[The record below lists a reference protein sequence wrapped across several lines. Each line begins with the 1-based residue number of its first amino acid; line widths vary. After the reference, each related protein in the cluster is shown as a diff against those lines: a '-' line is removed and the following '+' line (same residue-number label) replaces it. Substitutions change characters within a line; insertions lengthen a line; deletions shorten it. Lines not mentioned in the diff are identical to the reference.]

1 MPAWVRLQQEKQAV
15 WGRVVGDTIHVCTG
29 SPLDAEHACGS
40 RCSLERL
47 PLDSTPLLTPCQPSK
62 IVCIGRNY
70 LDHARELGHAVPTTP
85 LFFLKPPSS
94 LLAPGGTIQLPEL
107 SQQVEYEG
115 ELGLVMRRRCS
126 RLAADAD
133 LRPYVLGYTCVNDV
147 TARDLQNSDP
157 QWTRAKGFDTFCPVG
172 PWVVEPAAGAEL
184 GADCQVETRLNG
196 EARQHGRS
204 RDFIFSLG
212 QLFAAITA
220 VMTLE
225 PGDLIATG
233 TPAGVGRLA
242 AGDRVAVTISVPGA
256 PPCTLNNVVAARSRT
271 A

>member
-1 MPAWVRLQQEKQAV
+1 MATWVRFQQEGQMM
-15 WGRVVGDTIHVCTG
+15 WGRVMGDTIHVCTG
-29 SPLDAEHACGS
+29 SPLDSGHECGA

-47 PLDSTPLLTPCQPSK
+47 PLESTPLLPPCLPTK

-70 LDHARELGHAVPTTP
+70 RDHARELGHAVPATP

-94 LLAPGGTIQLPEL
+94 LLPPGGTILLPEL

-115 ELGLVMRRRCS
+115 ELGLVIRRRCA
-126 RLAADAD
+126 RLAPDAD
-133 LRPYVLGYTCVNDV
+133 LRSILLGYTCVNDV

-157 QWTRAKGFDTFCPVG
+157 QWTRAKGFDTFCPTG
-172 PWVVEPAAGAEL
+172 PWVIEPGSDQEP
-184 GADCQVETRLNG
+184 GQGWQVETRVNG
-196 EARQHGRS
+196 EERQHGRCE
-204 RDFIFSLG
+204 DFIFNLG

-233 TPAGVGRLA
+233 TPAGVGRLQP
-242 AGDRVAVTISVPGA
+242 GDEVAVTITGPGA
-256 PPCTLNNVVAARSRT
+256 PPCTLRNTVGRRSKV
-271 A
+271 